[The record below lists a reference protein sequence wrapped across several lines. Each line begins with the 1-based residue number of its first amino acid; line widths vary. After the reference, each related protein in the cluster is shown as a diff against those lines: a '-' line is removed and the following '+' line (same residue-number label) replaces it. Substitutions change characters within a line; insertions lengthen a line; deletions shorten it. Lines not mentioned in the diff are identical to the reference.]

1 MDDLELKKR
10 FALDIS
16 LQCLKI
22 NTIGDE
28 RKSRQGKPCVF
39 FSLSGHVGSIN
50 TDVYEKGWESDCYPD
65 RKFHLDKYSPSSAF
79 ADCLTYLEELY
90 MCQKIEDEI
99 EKNEEEESK
108 ELSVD
113 IDQAVGA

>member
-1 MDDLELKKR
+1 MGNIELKKR
-10 FALDIS
+10 LALDIS

-28 RKSRQGKPCVF
+28 RKSKQGKPCVF
-39 FSLSGHVGSIN
+39 FNLSGHVGAIDI
-50 TDVYEKGWESDCYPD
+50 DVFEKGWESDCYPD

-90 MCQKIEDEI
+90 MGQKIEDEI
-99 EKNEEEESK
+99 EKNGEESK